1 MSYNDYRGGA
11 GNSYGGGGYG
21 GSNGYSGGGGGGGYG
36 GGAGGSSN
44 GYVIFSCDSLAL
56 IIFHAMAM
64 FTDRLLS

>member
-21 GSNGYSGGGGGGGYG
+21 GSNGYSGGGGGGYG

-44 GYVIFSCDSLAL
+44 GYAILSCDSLAL
-56 IIFHAMAM
+56 IVYHVMAM